1 MDDRI
6 PEEYEYD
13 STPASTPEQSH
24 RFVRDHDR
32 MSIGSTGTFIGH
44 PENDFSGIE
53 ERRST
58 SPSERGDISDRPGRR
73 GQGEIPADVA
83 GVEVDDRYAR
93 DTQTPEA
100 WFA

>member
-1 MDDRI
+1 
-6 PEEYEYD
+6 
-13 STPASTPEQSH
+13 
-24 RFVRDHDR
+24 

>member
-24 RFVRDHDR
+24 RFARDHDR
-32 MSIGSTGTFIGH
+32 MSVGSTGTFIGH
-44 PENDFSGIE
+44 PETDFSGND
-53 ERRST
+53 ERGSSST
-58 SPSERGDISDRPGRR
+58 SERGDISGRPRR
-73 GQGEIPADVA
+73 REDGGIPADMA
-83 GVEVDDRYAR
+83 GGEVDDRYAR